1 MRTIQR
7 LGVYGDRMD
16 RKVVPYTSQHK
27 DACLNVFKS
36 NIGKYFAD
44 DELKEYEEFLGAQ
57 VHSTKYFVV
66 FSGEKVI
73 GCGGYYLR
81 DGEIR
86 LVDGMIEQA
95 SHKTG
100 AGLLLLEHRLNAAK
114 SEYPDKSVGIA
125 TSQHTEG
132 FFKKYGFKTTDIV
145 KNFFGEGI
153 DKVSMLYSP

>member
-1 MRTIQR
+1 
-7 LGVYGDRMD
+7 MD
-16 RKVVPYTSQHK
+16 RRVVPYTSQYQ

-44 DELKEYEEFLGAQ
+44 NELEEFEEFLGSK
-57 VHSTKYFVV
+57 VYSIKYFVV
-66 FSGEKVI
+66 LSDNKVI
-73 GCGGYYLR
+73 GCGGYYFR

-86 LVDGMIEQA
+86 LVDGMIEKT

-114 SEYPDKSVGIA
+114 CEYPDKSIGIA

-132 FFKKYGFKTTDIV
+132 FFKKYGFETTDVV

-153 DKVSMLYSP
+153 DKVSMVYKP

>member
-1 MRTIQR
+1 
-7 LGVYGDRMD
+7 MD
-16 RKVVPYTSQHK
+16 RKVVPYTSQYQ

-44 DELKEYEEFLGAQ
+44 NELEEFEEFLGSQ
-57 VHSTKYFVV
+57 VYSTKYFVV
-66 FSGEKVI
+66 LSDSKVI
-73 GCGGYYLR
+73 GCGGYYFR

-86 LVDGMIEQA
+86 LVDGMIEKT

-114 SEYPDKSVGIA
+114 SEYPDKSIGIA

-132 FFKKYGFKTTDIV
+132 FFKKYGFETTDVV

-153 DKVSMLYSP
+153 DKVSMVYKP

>member
-1 MRTIQR
+1 
-7 LGVYGDRMD
+7 MD
-16 RKVVPYTSQHK
+16 RKVVPYTSQYK

-44 DELKEYEEFLGAQ
+44 HELKEFEEFLGSQ
-57 VHSTKYFVV
+57 VYSTKYFVV
-66 FSGEKVI
+66 LSDNKVI

-86 LVDGMIEQA
+86 LVDGMIEKT

-114 SEYPDKSVGIA
+114 CEYPDKSIGIA

-132 FFKKYGFKTTDIV
+132 FFKKYGFETTDVV

-153 DKVSMLYSP
+153 DKVSMVYKP